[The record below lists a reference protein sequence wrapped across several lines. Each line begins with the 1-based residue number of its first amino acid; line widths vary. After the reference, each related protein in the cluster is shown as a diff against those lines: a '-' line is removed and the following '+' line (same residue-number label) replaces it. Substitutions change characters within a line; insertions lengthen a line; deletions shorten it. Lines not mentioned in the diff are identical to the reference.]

1 METPQN
7 ARMVLA
13 FQAAAG
19 FLLRVRP
26 IPGVTADSSSCS
38 EVVLSAPPTSCDHT
52 PAMAMA
58 YRGFARDD
66 LETSE
71 EEFSDEEEDYDLERP
86 VDYSLERHVD
96 LESINHSKTFQLNL
110 RSTYTR
116 WEPWEAFRE
125 LVQNW

>member
-1 METPQN
+1 
-7 ARMVLA
+7 
-13 FQAAAG
+13 
-19 FLLRVRP
+19 
-26 IPGVTADSSSCS
+26 
-38 EVVLSAPPTSCDHT
+38 
-52 PAMAMA
+52 MAMA